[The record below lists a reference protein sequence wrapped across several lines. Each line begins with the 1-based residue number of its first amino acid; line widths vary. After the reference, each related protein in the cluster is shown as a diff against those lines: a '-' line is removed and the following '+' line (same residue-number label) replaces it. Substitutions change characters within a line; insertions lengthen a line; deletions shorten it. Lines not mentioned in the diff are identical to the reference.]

1 MSIWGYLLSHQVVV
15 PAKHLP
21 SKLNVRAN
29 WTSRN
34 SRDPLDWRLP
44 YFIFLR
50 LIKKLGTFTMDLFV
64 FRLFH
69 QLPNYV
75 VWTPDANSTEVDT
88 MQESLENIFTI
99 AFSPSRLIVR

>member
-1 MSIWGYLLSHQVVV
+1 
-15 PAKHLP
+15 
-21 SKLNVRAN
+21 
-29 WTSRN
+29 
-34 SRDPLDWRLP
+34 
-44 YFIFLR
+44 
-50 LIKKLGTFTMDLFV
+50 MDLFV

-88 MQESLENIFTI
+88 MQESLENIFTF